1 MENQKLKILV
11 FLIDLVALNVMSKF
25 VLKTLSLSEAV
36 YLLFFLL
43 ILYSLRVYDL
53 DNLKSFKA
61 QLSRTILSSVLLMV
75 IFSFFDL
82 IRIFNFTSEHVWLAL
97 SIAVVVAIANT
108 ITFYTLKRFIKPQKY
123 IIIGKE
129 EEYSK
134 IAEELANDQNL
145 MFGVSGY
152 VNPDLSQ
159 LRALMPMSSGVLIGN
174 LKFAKMIEKEFNA
187 NYSNKKI
194 EYLPDFVEQRLK
206 RIPLSLIEKY
216 EQYYI
221 LEFSKPKDTLAIRLL
236 DIFVSIVAIILT
248 SPLWLII
255 ALAILIEDGRPVIFK
270 QKRAGKDGKLFTMY
284 KFRSMKN
291 LPQNDS
297 QPKYPDQEK
306 DRILKVGKII
316 RKYRLDELP
325 QLINVLKGDMS
336 IVGPRPEQKELH
348 EIYSNAN
355 IPYYEYRLKV
365 KPGITGWAQIAYQYS
380 SSIDEAAKKLEYDL
394 WYVKNKSFWL
404 NVKIILKTPET
415 MLFKR
420 GAK

>member
-1 MENQKLKILV
+1 MERIKIGI
-11 FLIDLVALNVMSKF
+11 FASNVALLYLLSDIIPKNTTFS
-25 VLKTLSLSEAV
+25 TLV
-36 YLLFFLL
+36 YLLILL
-43 ILYSLRVYDL
+43 LAYYSFRLYDTEYLS
-53 DNLKSFKA
+53 SFKS
-61 QLSRTILSSVLLMV
+61 QLFRTFIAGTIDIVLFYFL
-75 IFSFFDL
+75 DL
-82 IRIFNFTSEHVWLAL
+82 ISEFTFSPRYIWFTLLASL
-97 SIAVVVAIANT
+97 SVSILNVVLFVGIKS
-108 ITFYTLKRFIKPQKY
+108 LLKPQKY
-123 IIIGKE
+123 VIIGKQ
-129 EEYSK
+129 EEYSD
-134 IAEELANDQNL
+134 IIDELTKNSGS
-145 MFGVSGY
+145 MFSISGY

-159 LRALMPMSSGVLIGN
+159 LRALMQISNGVLIGN
-174 LKFAKMIEKEFNA
+174 LKFAKTIENDFNA
-187 NYSNKKI
+187 NYSNKQIK
-194 EYLPDFVEQRLK
+194 YLPDFIEQKLK
-206 RIPLSLIEKY
+206 RIPLNLIEKY

-284 KFRSMKN
+284 KFRSMRN

-306 DRILKVGKII
+306 GRILKVGKII

-348 EIYSNAN
+348 EIYSHAD

-365 KPGITGWAQIAYQYS
+365 KPGITGWAQITYQYS
-380 SSIDEAAKKLEYDL
+380 SSVDEAAKKLEYDL
-394 WYVKNKSFWL
+394 WYVKNKNFWL
-404 NVKIILKTPET
+404 NVKIIMKTPET
-415 MLFKR
+415 MLFRR

>member
-1 MENQKLKILV
+1 MNRTKLIIFLSNLGLIYLISKAFSLSGNSSV
-11 FLIDLVALNVMSKF
+11 FYFLILLLSYYSFRTYDTEKLCSFKSQFLSTTISATMVMLFFYMLDLLSIFKFQPQHVFSTLLDSSSIAALNYV
-25 VLKTLSLSEAV
+25 
-36 YLLFFLL
+36 FF
-43 ILYSLRVYDL
+43 S
-53 DNLKSFKA
+53 
-61 QLSRTILSSVLLMV
+61 
-75 IFSFFDL
+75 L
-82 IRIFNFTSEHVWLAL
+82 IRKFT
-97 SIAVVVAIANT
+97 
-108 ITFYTLKRFIKPQKY
+108 KPGKY

-129 EEYSK
+129 HEYSE
-134 IAEELANDQNL
+134 IVRMIEQEPNLA
-145 MFGVSGY
+145 FSVSGY
-152 VNPDLSQ
+152 INPDLSQ
-159 LRALMPMSSGVLIGN
+159 LHSLLPMSNGVLIGN
-174 LKFAKMIEKEFNA
+174 LKFAKMIEKEFTA

-194 EYLPDFVEQRLK
+194 EYLPNFIEQRLK
-206 RIPLSLIEKY
+206 RIPLNLIEKY

-221 LEFSKPKDTLAIRLL
+221 LEFSKPKDTLAIRLF

-248 SPLWLII
+248 SPLWLVI
-255 ALAILIEDGRPVIFK
+255 ALAILIEDGGPVIFK

-284 KFRSMKN
+284 KFRSMRN

-380 SSIDEAAKKLEYDL
+380 SSVDEAAKKLEYDL

-404 NVKIILKTPET
+404 NAKIILKTPET